1 MYQQGQNMDIDTV
14 LLHLTEMFEMRGE
27 DTSEFE
33 HHGDAVPRPRYFTD
47 PTPIVLNTDKT
58 TVFFALSKEVMKE
71 LIKELK
77 EVEDMREHYK
87 TSNFIIVV
95 MEMPSSTTMNYL
107 TERDKSL
114 QANGGMLQVFMMK
127 ELMYNPSK
135 HVLVPK
141 HEKLTEDQAKAVLE
155 KYMVKSKAQLPQIHK
170 TDIMARWLG
179 LRHGDV
185 VRITRFNPTSGE
197 YYYYRCYM

>member
-1 MYQQGQNMDIDTV
+1 MDIDKV
-14 LLHLTEMFEMRGE
+14 LLHLKEMLDMRGE

-33 HHGDAVPRPRYFTD
+33 EHGDAVPRPRYFTD

-58 TVFFALSKEVMKE
+58 TVFFTLSKEVLKE
-71 LIKELK
+71 LLKELK
-77 EVEDMREHYK
+77 EVSDDMQGHYK
-87 TSNFIIVV
+87 TTSFIIVV

-107 TERDKSL
+107 MERDKAL
-114 QANGGMLQVFMMK
+114 QLNGGMLQVFMMK

-141 HEKLTEDQAKAVLE
+141 HEKLSEDEAKAVLE
-155 KYMVKSKAQLPQIHK
+155 KYMIKSKAQLPQIHK

-179 LRHGDV
+179 LKHGDV
-185 VRITRFNPTSGE
+185 VRITRYNPTSGE

>member
-1 MYQQGQNMDIDTV
+1 MDIDVV
-14 LLHLTEMFEMRGE
+14 LLHLKEMLDMRKE

-33 HHGDAVPRPRYFTD
+33 EHGDAVPRPRYFTD

-58 TVFFALSKEVMKE
+58 TVFFALSKEVLKE
-71 LIKELK
+71 LLK
-77 EVEDMREHYK
+77 EFKEVDDFIEHYK
-87 TSNFIIVV
+87 TQNFIIVV
-95 MEMPSSTTMNYL
+95 MDMPSSTTMNTL
-107 TERDKSL
+107 MERDKAL
-114 QANGGMLQVFMMK
+114 QAQGGMLQVFMLK

-141 HEKLTEDQAKAVLE
+141 HEKLTEDEAKAVLE
-155 KYMVKSKAQLPQIHK
+155 KYMIKSKAQLPQIHK

-185 VRITRFNPTSGE
+185 VRITRHNPTSGE

>member
-1 MYQQGQNMDIDTV
+1 MMDIDVV
-14 LLHLTEMFEMRGE
+14 LLHLKEMLDMRKE

-33 HHGDAVPRPRYFTD
+33 EHGDAVPRPRYFTD

-58 TVFFALSKEVMKE
+58 TVFFALSKDVLKE
-71 LIKELK
+71 LLKEFK
-77 EVEDMREHYK
+77 EVEDFVEHYK
-87 TSNFIIVV
+87 TPNFIIVV
-95 MEMPSSTTMNYL
+95 MEMPSSTTMNTL
-107 TERDKSL
+107 MERDRNL
-114 QANGGMLQVFMMK
+114 QAQGGMLQVFMLK

-141 HEKLTEDQAKAVLE
+141 HEKLSEDEAKAVLE
-155 KYMVKSKAQLPQIHK
+155 KYMIKSKAQLPQIHK

-185 VRITRFNPTSGE
+185 VRITRHNPTSGE